1 MPIAESHLSCIQE
14 SRSSHGLT
22 RPSASA
28 FLNCQPL
35 PKSFVLPSTT
45 YSTMN
50 DGQEAFRKF
59 ANQLKTRGSPG
70 GPGGKGLFAG
80 SGLLIALVAGGF
92 AFNQS
97 LFNGAY

>member
-1 MPIAESHLSCIQE
+1 MG
-14 SRSSHGLT
+14 SRVV
-22 RPSASA
+22 SASA
-28 FLNCQPL
+28 FPVDILL
-35 PKSFVLPSTT
+35 PPTVYF
-45 YSTMN
+45 TMN

-92 AFNQS
+92 ALNQS
-97 LFNGAY
+97 LFNGAC